1 MYIMITVLKK
11 ENQIKK
17 LISIL
22 LELGLFD
29 STVLDGEGI
38 ENVAALTMPVFS
50 ELRDLFGQES
60 EYHKTV
66 ITYVPDRRDID
77 TFVSICREEGIDF
90 KSEKTGFILVFP
102 CEIYIGPQE

>member
-1 MYIMITVLKK
+1 MYIMITVLKD
-11 ENQIKK
+11 EPRIKK

-50 ELRDLFGQES
+50 ELRNLFGEES
-60 EYHKTV
+60 QYHKTV
-66 ITYVPDRRDID
+66 ITHVPERSTVDQYVE
-77 TFVSICREEGIDF
+77 ICREEGIDF
-90 KSEKTGFILVFP
+90 KNDETGFILVFP
-102 CEIYIGPQE
+102 CEIYIGPE